1 MKEKRNW
8 SPKEKLE
15 IVLEGIK
22 SENGISEIC
31 RRRGVSTVQ
40 YYQWKEKLVRS
51 AGEIYKHGRT
61 GLMTKQKEGK
71 LEEKLK
77 TKDAIIA
84 EITEENLKLKKKYG
98 F

>member
-15 IVLEGIK
+15 IVMEGIK
-22 SENGISEIC
+22 SDSGIAEIC

-40 YYQWKEKLVRS
+40 YYQWRDKLFQS
-51 AGEIYKHGRT
+51 AEEIYKHGRT
-61 GLMTKQKEGK
+61 GMLTKQKEEK

-77 TKDAIIA
+77 LKDSIIA

-98 F
+98 L